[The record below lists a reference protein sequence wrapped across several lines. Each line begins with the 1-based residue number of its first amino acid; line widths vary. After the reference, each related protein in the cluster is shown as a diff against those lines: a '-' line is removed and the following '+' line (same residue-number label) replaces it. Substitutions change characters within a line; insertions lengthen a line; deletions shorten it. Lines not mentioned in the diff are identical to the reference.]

1 MSPSSS
7 TDTNLSFVPLGA
19 GDLIDRAVRL
29 YRRDFLTLIL
39 IAAPPVIVGTIFTVI
54 WTAIARELLISGY
67 EIRPEE
73 NVGYVIFVW
82 LGSMVIWFVETAA
95 TLSVMGGA
103 SRNFVRHMLFDE
115 PMSFR
120 ETYKN
125 TWNRIGGLIGASSIV
140 TAIYGF
146 LGLFFFYFCFFL
158 AAVLIGIIAFVFS
171 TIPVV
176 AVIFSII
183 VGVVIALAGAY
194 GFSFIASRLAYV
206 PQIMTVEGQD
216 LFASLSRSVSLAKG
230 NTLRFGALVIF
241 TTVAAYSALALL
253 YVPLGWYAWWDGVSL
268 FGLDGSIVPQWYV
281 IAKQL
286 LWQASFILLSPVWM
300 IGLCVLYIDERV
312 RHEGYDIELLA
323 AQRLGEIPE
332 SPAVFGNP
340 LQPAIGSVVPET
352 VKSDSRSTATM
363 LGLE

>member
-1 MSPSSS
+1 MNPSSS
-7 TDTNLSFVPLGA
+7 TTSDHSFVPLGA

-54 WTAIARELLISGY
+54 WTAIARELLVAGV
-67 EIRPEE
+67 EITPEE
-73 NVGYVIFVW
+73 NVGYIVFVW
-82 LGSMVIWFVETAA
+82 LGSLLIWFVETAA

-125 TWNRIGGLIGASSIV
+125 TWNRIGGLMAASAIV

-146 LGLFFFYFCFFL
+146 LGLFTFYFCFFL
-158 AAVLIGIIAFVFS
+158 AAVLIGIVAFIFS
-171 TIPVV
+171 SVPILAV
-176 AVIFSII
+176 AFSII
-183 VGVVIALAGAY
+183 FGVAIALGGAY

-216 LFASLSRSVSLAKG
+216 LFAALSRSVSLAKG

-268 FGLDGSIVPQWYV
+268 FGLDGSIIPQWYV

-286 LWQASFILLSPVWM
+286 LWQTSFILLSPVWM

-332 SPAVFGNP
+332 SPSAFGNP

-352 VKSDSRSTATM
+352 KKSDGRTATSM

>member
-29 YRRDFLTLIL
+29 YRRDFFTLIL
-39 IAAPPVIVGTIFTVI
+39 IAAPPVIIGTIFTVI
-54 WTAIARELLISGY
+54 WTAIARELLVAGT
-67 EIRPEE
+67 EITPEE
-73 NVGYVIFVW
+73 NIGYIVFVW
-82 LGSMVIWFVETAA
+82 LGTMVIWFVETAA

-115 PMSFR
+115 PISFR
-120 ETYKN
+120 ETYRN
-125 TWNRIGGLIGASSIV
+125 TWNRIGGLIAASSIV
-140 TAIYGF
+140 TAVSGF
-146 LGLFFFYFCFFL
+146 VGLFTFYFCFFI
-158 AAVLIGIIAFVFS
+158 AAIFIGILAFIFAAA
-171 TIPVV
+171 PVV

-183 VGVVIALAGAY
+183 VGIAIALGGAF
-194 GFSFIASRLAYV
+194 GFSFISSRLAYV

-216 LFASLSRSVSLAKG
+216 LFTSLSRSVSLAKG

-253 YVPLGWYAWWDGVSL
+253 YVPLGWYAWWAGVSL
-268 FGLDGSIVPQWYV
+268 FGFDGSIVPQWYV

-300 IGLCVLYIDERV
+300 VGLCVLYIDERV

-352 VKSDSRSTATM
+352 IKAEPRSSLTT
-363 LGLE
+363 LGLK